1 MNTDR
6 PLAAALAGVACI
18 SGSAVLMKLAG
29 TSASVTAL
37 GRCALALP
45 VLGVL
50 LVYER
55 RRGVPPLSTRA
66 RWLARLSGLFLAAD
80 LIVWSH
86 SISAIGAGLGT
97 VVPSLQVLFVS
108 LLAWLIAGERP
119 HRSLLFASPVMLAG
133 LALVGGLTG
142 ARAYGAHPAL
152 GVAEGV
158 AVAVLY
164 SIFIFLLRQ
173 AASCGQT
180 PSPVATLYEATLGAA
195 VVSVLLGLALGDFR
209 SGPTWAGL
217 GWLLLLALTS
227 QVLGWLLITVSMPKL
242 PAWVIGALL
251 LVQPA
256 GSVTLGYLVLSE
268 RPTVSQLG
276 GVVMM
281 MAGVLLAV
289 GQRTAQDKDHAP
301 GARGVQGEVVVEVA
315 VPGGD
320 REPAG

>member
-66 RWLARLSGLFLAAD
+66 CWLARLSGLFLAAD

-142 ARAYGAHPAL
+142 ARAYGTHPAL

>member
-142 ARAYGAHPAL
+142 ARAYGTHPAL

-173 AASCGQT
+173 AASCSSLAPGT
-180 PSPVATLYEATLGAA
+180 RIAGRCSGAF
-195 VVSVLLGLALGDFR
+195 GLASAKR
-209 SGPTWAGL
+209 SRCRASSAKNP
-217 GWLLLLALTS
+217 
-227 QVLGWLLITVSMPKL
+227 
-242 PAWVIGALL
+242 
-251 LVQPA
+251 
-256 GSVTLGYLVLSE
+256 
-268 RPTVSQLG
+268 
-276 GVVMM
+276 
-281 MAGVLLAV
+281 V
-289 GQRTAQDKDHAP
+289 GCCTRKTCHA
-301 GARGVQGEVVVEVA
+301 RA
-315 VPGGD
+315 VPTFST
-320 REPAG
+320 RL